1 MTERNFGAVAADYA
15 THRLGFP
22 DSLFD
27 RLATLDVFRPGDRVI
42 DVGAGTGTLAR
53 GFARRRCRVLGVDP
67 DRRMIEQARRLDI
80 EAGVSVDYRVGVA
93 EALPVEDREADL
105 ISAGQCWHWFNGE
118 AAANEFARVVRL
130 GVRADRRQGR
140 VLVAHFDWLPT
151 PGSIVAATERLI
163 VKHNPAWKGVGGD
176 GIHTESLPPL
186 WASGFRNFEMFGYDV
201 DAAYTPEAWRGRVR
215 ASAGIGASLGSEAIA
230 AFDAELAAILA
241 AHFPG
246 DVLKVPHRVWAL
258 TGVLG

>member
-1 MTERNFGAVAADYA
+1 MW
-15 THRLGFP
+15 
-22 DSLFD
+22 S
-27 RLATLDVFRPGDRVI
+27 
-42 DVGAGTGTLAR
+42 
-53 GFARRRCRVLGVDP
+53 FALRRVLSAIPTVWVVITVCYLLLHATPGGPFDS
-67 DRRMIEQARRLDI
+67 DRKVSEAVLANLQAKYHLDLPLWQQYLLYFKGLLSGDLG
-80 EAGVSVDYRVGVA
+80 ASFRYADWSVNDLVA

-215 ASAGIGASLGSEAIA
+215 ASAGIGASLGSEALA